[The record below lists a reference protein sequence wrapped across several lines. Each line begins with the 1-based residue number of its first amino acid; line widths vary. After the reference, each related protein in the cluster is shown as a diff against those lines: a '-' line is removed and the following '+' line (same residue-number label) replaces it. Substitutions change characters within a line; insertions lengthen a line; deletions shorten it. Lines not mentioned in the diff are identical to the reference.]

1 MRQFRQVRKNPRV
14 DKSSSKGPVL
24 EAETSLPPA
33 PWSSLV
39 KPAIFTAGFC
49 GATMAG
55 CAIWQYENMRSE
67 ALKAKMM
74 NFGFGWK
81 DNSAR
86 YKLQN
91 LIKHRVIII
100 VELSKQEGW
109 RVARGSETVVDEFE
123 EW

>member
-1 MRQFRQVRKNPRV
+1 MMSVLSVLAKKCHGFQSLQSATKISVRQFRQVRKNPRV

-39 KPAIFTAGFC
+39 RPAMFTAGFSV
-49 GATMAG
+49 ATMAG
-55 CAIWQYENMRSE
+55 CSIWQYENMRSE

-81 DNSAR
+81 DNSSR
-86 YKLQN
+86 
-91 LIKHRVIII
+91 
-100 VELSKQEGW
+100 
-109 RVARGSETVVDEFE
+109 
-123 EW
+123 